1 MSTAVLLARFAV
13 AVGVVMALLALT
25 ARWMR
30 RGRAGGQ
37 RAELEVLARRPLG
50 RSSAVAIVRAGSSTV
65 LVGVTDGQITMLLD
79 HVELEER
86 NESEVVDL
94 TQADAAPRGR
104 APSRTDVMTTP
115 GTASSTGAAPVPAW
129 TAALHGLRELT
140 VRRG

>member
-13 AVGVVMALLALT
+13 AVGVVMALLGLT

-50 RSSAVAIVRAGSSTV
+50 RSSAVAIVRAGASTV

-79 HVELEER
+79 HVDLGER
-86 NESEVVDL
+86 EESEVVDL
-94 TQADAAPRGR
+94 TRADTAPRGR
-104 APSRTDVMTTP
+104 APRSDVVTTP
-115 GTASSTGAAPVPAW
+115 GTASSTGTAPAQAW

>member
-13 AVGVVMALLALT
+13 AVGVVMALLGLT

-30 RGRAGGQ
+30 RGRSGGQ
-37 RAELEVLARRPLG
+37 RADLEVLARRPLG

-79 HVELEER
+79 RVELEEH
-86 NESEVVDL
+86 ELVDL

-104 APSRTDVMTTP
+104 APSRTEVVTTP
-115 GTASSTGAAPVPAW
+115 GTASSTGTAPVPAW